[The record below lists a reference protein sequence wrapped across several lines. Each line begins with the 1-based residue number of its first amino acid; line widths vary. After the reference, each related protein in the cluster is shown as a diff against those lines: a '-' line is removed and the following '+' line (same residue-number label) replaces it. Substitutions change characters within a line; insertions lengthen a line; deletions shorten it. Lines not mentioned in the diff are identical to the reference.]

1 MAKRDATKGYNTNLA
16 AEFHMMSLL
25 HRAGLNAYLSMGNK
39 KGVDILIQKEDGS
52 IQIIEV
58 KGFAAKMDWIV
69 GNNGRLPKAKNLFFA
84 LVSYNG
90 MIALLD
96 HAPDFWLVPSEVL
109 ARKGGY
115 AISKNGKTVFLR
127 NAHIRANYQ
136 KQRNTLAALY
146 E

>member
-1 MAKRDATKGYNTNLA
+1 
-16 AEFHMMSLL
+16 
-25 HRAGLNAYLSMGNK
+25 MGNK

-58 KGFAAKMDWIV
+58 KGVAAKMDWIV

-96 HAPDFWLVPSEVL
+96 HVPDFWLVPSEVL